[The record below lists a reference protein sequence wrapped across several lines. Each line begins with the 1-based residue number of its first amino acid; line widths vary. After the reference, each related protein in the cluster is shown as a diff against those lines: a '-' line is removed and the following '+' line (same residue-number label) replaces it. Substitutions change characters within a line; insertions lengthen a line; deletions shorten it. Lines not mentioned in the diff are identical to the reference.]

1 MNDSENFQTFLSDEK
16 LKKKLLNELKPV
28 ILADLLSM
36 KVRNYTTYR
45 YIYIYLKGH
54 MQTYNQQDYN

>member
-36 KVRNYTTYR
+36 KVRNLTAYK
-45 YIYIYLKGH
+45 YLYFMGH
-54 MQTYNQQDYN
+54 MQINV